1 MSFTAAIKSELCRLE
16 MSRSCCCR
24 AELAAFITTNGN
36 LQLMGR
42 RQYALN
48 IVTEHAYI
56 ARRLY
61 VLLKREFGIAP
72 VIMVRKKARLRKN
85 LSYLV
90 KIAQASQAEE
100 IVRALGI
107 VEARN
112 KRIEEIFHRPCCQRA
127 YLRGCF
133 LAGGSVS
140 DPRVNGYHLEIATEL
155 RFHAENIRSL
165 LAHMDLKSGIVPRKQ
180 QHVVYLKDS
189 EQIATLLTLMGSH
202 QGRLALENA
211 RIYKEIRNT
220 VNRLVNCE
228 TANVNK
234 TVAAAQRQVAAIKRL
249 AAQGGLESLNP
260 RLRQVA
266 RLRLEYPEASLEELG
281 QAANPPLSKSA
292 VNYRL
297 RRLMEL
303 AGKDLTPREIYS
315 IMAKKHEGEKLWQK
329 EK

>member
-1 MSFTAAIKSELCRLE
+1 
-16 MSRSCCCR
+16 
-24 AELAAFITTNGN
+24 
-36 LQLMGR
+36 
-42 RQYALN
+42 
-48 IVTEHAYI
+48 
-56 ARRLY
+56 
-61 VLLKREFGIAP
+61 
-72 VIMVRKKARLRKN
+72 
-85 LSYLV
+85 
-90 KIAQASQAEE
+90 
-100 IVRALGI
+100 
-107 VEARN
+107 
-112 KRIEEIFHRPCCQRA
+112 
-127 YLRGCF
+127 
-133 LAGGSVS
+133 
-140 DPRVNGYHLEIATEL
+140 
-155 RFHAENIRSL
+155 
-165 LAHMDLKSGIVPRKQ
+165 PRKQ

-303 AGKDLTPREIYS
+303 AGK
-315 IMAKKHEGEKLWQK
+315 
-329 EK
+329 